1 MGTFRLRRNVP
12 GPRRPPCASQDRRA
26 PWCSVE
32 EQDVTTMMEALFDIR
47 TRVVDIHAALF
58 EEEDDGE
65 DEEPPLGEDD
75 S

>member
-1 MGTFRLRRNVP
+1 MV
-12 GPRRPPCASQDRRA
+12 
-26 PWCSVE
+26 WVE

-47 TRVVDIHAALF
+47 TRVAGTHPALF